1 MERLFLGDGSGEAE
15 GRVELRFEGGED
27 IVAWD
32 AVDVSEVVVRGFGGR
47 GAAGHAVTL
56 ALDEGREQPFTM
68 DGVPRLFLIDS
79 FGFIFRAYHA
89 RARSGVP
96 PMRTSSGIQ
105 TEAVYIFHNM
115 VRRLQTVH
123 KPEYLAAIF
132 ESFGPTFRDEA
143 FAAYKANR
151 TETPSDLLEQIPW
164 IRKTLEAMRIPMI
177 EYAGFEADDVI
188 GTLSC
193 RAVEQGIDVAIVSS
207 DKDMLQLVN
216 EGVRML
222 NPMKDDLWYDAAET
236 EKYMGVRPSQVADLL
251 ALKGDTVDNIPGAPG
266 IGDKGAKDLILRFGS
281 VEGALEHAAEVEKR
295 TYRESLQN
303 HREQILLSKQL
314 ATIHTNVPVPFELE
328 SWKVQ
333 EMDRVRLRELYRTLE
348 FNRLLREMA
357 EAEPVPA
364 QPARVYHQLQSKEDL
379 DAWLAAVPA
388 DTPVAVAVGEM
399 MSETVVG
406 LAAGSEACSAVLGD
420 MIPDRATVAHDIK
433 GLVRRFGDCPNLTHD
448 AMLYGF
454 LLSADP
460 AVCSLPSLAEKYLE
474 HTVDPD
480 PAAEAEAVL
489 AIFNKLRPEVEA
501 AGLADLYARID
512 LPLVRVLAEIEST
525 GIRVD
530 PAQLLVLSGR
540 MESEMARLAGEVFTL
555 AGKSFNINSPQ
566 QLGKVLFEDLKL
578 PAPVRYGKGKAI
590 STAVDVLEAL
600 AVEYP
605 IAGKVLEY
613 RQLAKL
619 KGTYVDALPVLIDP
633 FSGRLHTTF
642 NQTGAATGRLSSSN
656 PNLQNIPIRT
666 ELGREIRAAFVPRVE
681 QDKAW
686 KLIVADYSQIELRLL
701 AHMSRD
707 AVLVEAFRNGEDIHT
722 RTAAEVFG
730 VPPLLITPEQR
741 RNAKAVNFGIVY
753 GQTPFGLSTQL
764 GIERKEA
771 ELYIRAYFERYAGVR
786 RFIESTIAEVRRSG
800 VAVNMFGRKRPIPDM
815 QSKNANARSFA
826 ERTAVNTPL
835 QGTAADLIKLAMIR
849 IHKNLRGMQ
858 AEMLLQVHDEL
869 VFEAPP
875 EEVEAVR
882 AMVKSEMESVE
893 RLEVPLV
900 VDVGV
905 GDNWRD
911 AK

>member
-1 MERLFLGDGSGEAE
+1 MRT
-15 GRVELRFEGGED
+15 
-27 IVAWD
+27 
-32 AVDVSEVVVRGFGGR
+32 
-47 GAAGHAVTL
+47 AAGV
-56 ALDEGREQPFTM
+56 
-68 DGVPRLFLIDS
+68 
-79 FGFIFRAYHA
+79 
-89 RARSGVP
+89 
-96 PMRTSSGIQ
+96 Q

-115 VRRLQTVH
+115 VKRLQSVH
-123 KPEYLAAIF
+123 KPEYLVAIF
-132 ESFGPTFRDEA
+132 ESLGPTFRDA
-143 FAAYKANR
+143 AYAAYKANR
-151 TETPSDLLEQIPW
+151 TETPPDLLDQIPW
-164 IRKTLEAMRIPMI
+164 IRKTLEALRIPLL

-188 GTLSC
+188 GTLS
-193 RAVEQGIDVAIVSS
+193 RKASEQGIEVAIVSS

-216 EGVRML
+216 ERVRMM
-222 NPMKDDLWYDAAET
+222 NPMKDDLWYDAEET
-236 EKYMGVRPSQVADLL
+236 QKYMGVRPEQVADLL
-251 ALKGDTVDNIPGAPG
+251 ALKGDSVDNIPGAPG
-266 IGDKGAKDLILRFGS
+266 IGDKGAKDLIARFGS

-314 ATIHTNVPVPFELE
+314 ATIHTDVPVEFELE

-333 EMDRVRLRELYRTLE
+333 EPDKGRLRELYKTLE
-348 FNRLLREMA
+348 FNRLLREMT
-357 EAEPVPA
+357 EAEPASNVDAGPV
-364 QPARVYHQLQSKEDL
+364 REHRQLQSQEELNAWLKKVPL
-379 DAWLAAVPA
+379 DAPL
-388 DTPVAVAVGEM
+388 AVAVGEM

-406 LAAGSEACSAVLGD
+406 LAARGEACSMTLGD
-420 MIPDRATVAHDIK
+420 VVPERATVAHDIK
-433 GLVRRFGDCPNLTHD
+433 SLVRRYGDSPNLRHD
-448 AMLYGF
+448 VMLYGF

-460 AVCSLPSLAEKYLE
+460 AGCGLASMAERYLGHAVE
-474 HTVDPD
+474 SD
-480 PAAEAEAVL
+480 PAGEADAVL
-489 AIFNKLRPEVEA
+489 AIFQKLRPEVDA
-501 AGLADLYARID
+501 AGLADVYAKID
-512 LPLVRVLAEIEST
+512 LPLIRLLAEMEST

-530 PAQLLVLSGR
+530 PAQLGVLSGR
-540 MESEMARLAGEVFTL
+540 MEVEMGRLGGEVYEL

-566 QLGKVLFEDLKL
+566 QLSKVLFEELGL
-578 PAPVRYGKGKAI
+578 PSPVKYGKGKVV
-590 STAVDVLEAL
+590 STAAEVLEEL
-600 AVEYP
+600 AAEFP
-605 IAGKVLEY
+605 IARKVLEY

-619 KGTYVDALPVLIDP
+619 KGTYVDALPALIDP

-666 ELGREIRAAFVPRVE
+666 ELGREIRAAFVPRPG
-681 QDKAW
+681 W
-686 KLIVADYSQIELRLL
+686 SLIIADYSQIELRLL

-707 AVLVEAFRNGEDIHT
+707 PVLVEAFRNGEDIHT

-730 VPPLLITPEQR
+730 IPPLMITPEQR

-753 GQTPFGLSTQL
+753 GQTAFGLAAGL

-786 RFIESTIAEVRRSG
+786 RFIDATIAEVRRSG

-815 QSKNANARSFA
+815 QSKNPNARNFA

-849 IHKNLRGMQ
+849 IHEHLRGMQ
-858 AEMLLQVHDEL
+858 TKMLLQVHDEL

-875 EEVEAVR
+875 GEVEAVR

-893 RLEVPLV
+893 RLDVPLV